1 MPPSTPVPIRPTTM
15 ERRIQVPSA
24 AHEGCLSSGSSNQ
37 SVTSARRVQLWGE
50 RVAYGSATTVG

>member
-1 MPPSTPVPIRPTTM
+1 MPPSTM